1 MLVVDDDPYAR
12 DGLASMLAASP
23 RIEVIA
29 QAAGGA
35 EAVELARLHRP
46 DVVLMDVRMPG
57 MSGAEAT
64 AEILAQVQTTVVAI
78 TAYDSSDALFNMLD
92 AGALHFLFKDDP
104 REELVRGVLAQEGE
118 RVLSAR
124 ANKYLIDRLA
134 TLGAGVPQRVAAARF
149 AALSEREREVAILA
163 AAGKSNR
170 EIAGL
175 LFISESTMKPHL
187 EQARIKMGANSR
199 TMLGIMVDRA
209 GFGPTEA

>member
-1 MLVVDDDPYAR
+1 M
-12 DGLASMLAASP
+12 LASSP
-23 RIEVIA
+23 RIEVIG
-29 QAAGGA
+29 QAASGA
-35 EAVELARLHRP
+35 EAVELARRHHP

-64 AEILAQVQTTVVAI
+64 AAILAQIDTAVVAI

-104 REELVRGVLAQEGE
+104 REELVKGVLAHEGE

-124 ANKYLIDRLA
+124 ASAYVLDRLA
-134 TLGAGVPQRVAAARF
+134 QVGAGLPQREAAERF
-149 AALSEREREVAILA
+149 TSLTERERDVAILA
-163 AAGKSNR
+163 AAGKSNK
-170 EIAGL
+170 EIAEL

-209 GFGPTEA
+209 GFGPSTV